1 MIIILKNG
9 QDGYAMV
16 APQLQIQLNLFII
29 ILIVIFL
36 IKAHLYQD
44 YKMLKMFYLK
54 NLIQE
59 SNGMEI
65 IITNTAINQT
75 NVGNCNCGSYQFYSK
90 LYKNKFTPCEH
101 TIIDYINNYSDFVLP
116 QIQEF
121 TINHVVPNE
130 LKIINI
136 NENIQDNWTKFNK
149 EKRINECLNVIFK
162 SNNLINM
169 GNELYTI
176 AWDIINSIKSILKK
190 DEWKSKKHFIITF
203 VLIGSNQINELNEIQ
218 IAAWRIQC
226 YLYAGITNLN

>member
-1 MIIILKNG
+1 M
-9 QDGYAMV
+9 
-16 APQLQIQLNLFII
+16 
-29 ILIVIFL
+29 
-36 IKAHLYQD
+36 
-44 YKMLKMFYLK
+44 
-54 NLIQE
+54 
-59 SNGMEI
+59 
-65 IITNTAINQT
+65 
-75 NVGNCNCGSYQFYSK
+75 
-90 LYKNKFTPCEH
+90 YKNKFTPCEH

>member
-1 MIIILKNG
+1 M
-9 QDGYAMV
+9 
-16 APQLQIQLNLFII
+16 
-29 ILIVIFL
+29 
-36 IKAHLYQD
+36 
-44 YKMLKMFYLK
+44 
-54 NLIQE
+54 
-59 SNGMEI
+59 
-65 IITNTAINQT
+65 
-75 NVGNCNCGSYQFYSK
+75 
-90 LYKNKFTPCEH
+90 YKNKFTPCEH

-176 AWDIINSIKSILKK
+176 AWDIINSIKA
-190 DEWKSKKHFIITF
+190 F
-203 VLIGSNQINELNEIQ
+203 
-218 IAAWRIQC
+218 
-226 YLYAGITNLN
+226 